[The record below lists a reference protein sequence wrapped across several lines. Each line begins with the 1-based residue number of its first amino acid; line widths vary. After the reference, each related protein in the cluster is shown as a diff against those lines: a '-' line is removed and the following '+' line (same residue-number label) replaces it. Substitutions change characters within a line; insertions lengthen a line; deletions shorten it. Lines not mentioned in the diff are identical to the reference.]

1 MPELGEGW
9 SAETKAA
16 SRAGEGDWTG
26 PAAAMAAAAR
36 EVRQRWTSGWA
47 APHDF

>member
-26 PAAAMAAAAR
+26 PAAAVAAASPGSEAGLD
-36 EVRQRWTSGWA
+36 QRMGGA
-47 APHDF
+47 A